1 MNYKIIAIL
10 RIFKAIIDLFVT
22 TFFVM
27 YFLSISDSNI
37 LSLGIFYLIMYAIIF
52 ATIFALRNFC
62 KSKYRV
68 NLLRLGILFNLV
80 FFLLIFIL
88 QEDILLYI
96 PLIAIIYGLEEGF
109 YYSVYN
115 NFESCG
121 VNNKQRAKFMG
132 VMEAVNSVVHF
143 LIPLV
148 FGSIM
153 SIKGFQ
159 YCLVLVLAC
168 VVVQLICSM
177 LYKDSLSAE
186 NKKCD
191 LKAFYNIAKENII
204 IKKIYKTILYNGVIY
219 SGAFSLIITIY
230 IIRVFSDSMSFGIF
244 TAIFALIT
252 TLVGI
257 LFAKYIKPSSYINNI
272 KLACVLTIIGIVLIA
287 ISCNPVTVIIFN
299 LLQSYSKTIIVLINS
314 NSSISISNIDAIK
327 GYKVEYFLGLEK
339 RYFFGRM
346 IGYILF
352 IMLAISASVVWT
364 DIVLGIFAIIIILLT
379 RSLISLE
386 KEFVDNKIYIKE

>member
-1 MNYKIIAIL
+1 
-10 RIFKAIIDLFVT
+10 
-22 TFFVM
+22 
-27 YFLSISDSNI
+27 
-37 LSLGIFYLIMYAIIF
+37 
-52 ATIFALRNFC
+52 
-62 KSKYRV
+62 
-68 NLLRLGILFNLV
+68 
-80 FFLLIFIL
+80 
-88 QEDILLYI
+88 
-96 PLIAIIYGLEEGF
+96 
-109 YYSVYN
+109 
-115 NFESCG
+115 
-121 VNNKQRAKFMG
+121 
-132 VMEAVNSVVHF
+132 
-143 LIPLV
+143 
-148 FGSIM
+148 
-153 SIKGFQ
+153 
-159 YCLVLVLAC
+159 
-168 VVVQLICSM
+168 
-177 LYKDSLSAE
+177 
-186 NKKCD
+186 
-191 LKAFYNIAKENII
+191 
-204 IKKIYKTILYNGVIY
+204 
-219 SGAFSLIITIY
+219 
-230 IIRVFSDSMSFGIF
+230 MSFGIF
-244 TAIFALIT
+244 TAVFALIT
-252 TLVGI
+252 TIVGI